1 MNERQMTQSLAVSAQ
16 NSNTFGEASASAVTM
31 MGMMAKGWSLRLIL
45 WMKKWW
51 QRRRSLRERTRVWK
65 TSFAI
70 QEHAKKSQHMEE
82 DIAKLN
88 AGETLERTTRR
99 WKSIRE
105 KYKGQSSPSFITF
118 NDDDDDDSALG
129 SVCRPSSNHTQ

>member
-1 MNERQMTQSLAVSAQ
+1 MNERQMIQSLAVSAQ
-16 NSNTFGEASASAVTM
+16 NSNTLGEASASAVTM

-45 WMKKWW
+45 WMKKWR

-105 KYKGQSSPSFITF
+105 KYKRSIV
-118 NDDDDDDSALG
+118 ALG
-129 SVCRPSSNHTQ
+129 SVCRPASNHTQKHEKVMP